1 MSGIATIFLWHD
13 YFCFCLF
20 VCLSGFVQSLEFLKK
35 SWNLQTSFTDL
46 EESGKDGKKSG
57 VFCFENCNKC
67 IFAKWSFFQA
77 VKSYL
82 FRLNENIQS
91 HLLIIGINT
100 ATSTEFEIYFY
111 VHLPLGQ
118 PQDLVWLPIEYLGCP
133 EALAPVQAKKLI
145 EVPS

>member
-20 VCLSGFVQSLEFLKK
+20 VCLSGFIQSLEFLKK
-35 SWNLQTSFTDL
+35 SWNLQTSFTDRKSL
-46 EESGKDGKKSG
+46 EKMVKSLEFF
-57 VFCFENCNKC
+57 VLKTATSAYLLSEV
-67 IFAKWSFFQA
+67 FFQA

-100 ATSTEFEIYFY
+100 ATSTGFEIYFY

-133 EALAPVQAKKLI
+133 SSC
-145 EVPS
+145 PSSSQETNIGS

>member
-100 ATSTEFEIYFY
+100 ATSVYR
-111 VHLPLGQ
+111 VRNLL
-118 PQDLVWLPIEYLGCP
+118 LCP
-133 EALAPVQAKKLI
+133 LAPGATTRLGLVAHRIFGLSKLLFQFK
-145 EVPS
+145 PRNRGS